1 MKNRL
6 QFRHC
11 TRIFN
16 SKEEIKSH
24 LVGLFNN
31 DNSPLKPAIAA
42 EPLVLY
48 YQESGDTQVNA
59 VLAIGRPTSDEEYF
73 LIDVA
78 GIQKD
83 LEILTDEVF
92 NLADVSDKLDQEI
105 QDRISGDTRLEGMI
119 EDLDEHIGNI
129 LKRICESAGFNDDGE
144 DMGKYDDIAHD
155 ATHYIVSATNLAN
168 ADVLLDEAI
177 WQNHVEIVHAVE
189 ALKDDLKV
197 SLERNVSARTLISY
211 DLLQGGE
218 VVGKIEIP
226 SDRSISSGQLM
237 RNDNGQWIIR
247 FVVVNENGSPI
258 DSFDV
263 DVENLEDIY
272 VGGEGITVSG
282 NVISADFAGILD
294 GLDSVV
300 SGSSNGFELIIT
312 QNDGKLSSVHIDAP
326 NYVGL
331 IASGVS
337 EAKEYANTV
346 GQMVLENANEYTD
359 SKITSIYRVKGSKE
373 YFADLAEIEDPQ
385 VGDVWNVE
393 NEYRYS
399 GNTGEIKIYPAG
411 TNYVYVKDEYA
422 AIGRWD
428 PLGGQTVDMNLY
440 LTKEE
445 FMSYST
451 ASTAAL
457 NAKIDLVNDRV
468 TELSAGTIS
477 EVERL
482 DERIDAIKYSGD
494 TYVDVDNRDK
504 FISISGHVIT
514 RLADLELVNEP
525 GQYLVDAY
533 LVKQMKADLEQL
545 IAESVNEDKVKKIV
559 AEMLVGTDNEIAIT
573 MLNNSGETTTV
584 STEANTLKVGF
595 AEDAYFQADLPDE
608 P

>member
-16 SKEEIKSH
+16 SKDEIKSH

-155 ATHYIVSATNLAN
+155 ATHYIVSAANLAN

-189 ALKDDLKV
+189 TLKDNLKV

-399 GNTGEIKIYPAG
+399 GNTGEIKIYHAG
-411 TNYVYVKDEYA
+411 TNYVYVQDEYA

-533 LVKQMKADLEQL
+533 LVKQMKAELEEL
-545 IAESVNEDKVKKIV
+545 IAESVNEAKVKKIV
-559 AEMLVGTDNEIAIT
+559 AEMLVGTAQEIGIT

-584 STEANTLKVGF
+584 STEANTLQIGF
-595 AEDAYFQADLPDE
+595 ADDAYFQADLPEE

>member
-1 MKNRL
+1 
-6 QFRHC
+6 
-11 TRIFN
+11 
-16 SKEEIKSH
+16 
-24 LVGLFNN
+24 
-31 DNSPLKPAIAA
+31 
-42 EPLVLY
+42 
-48 YQESGDTQVNA
+48 
-59 VLAIGRPTSDEEYF
+59 
-73 LIDVA
+73 
-78 GIQKD
+78 
-83 LEILTDEVF
+83 
-92 NLADVSDKLDQEI
+92 
-105 QDRISGDTRLEGMI
+105 
-119 EDLDEHIGNI
+119 
-129 LKRICESAGFNDDGE
+129 
-144 DMGKYDDIAHD
+144 
-155 ATHYIVSATNLAN
+155 
-168 ADVLLDEAI
+168 
-177 WQNHVEIVHAVE
+177 
-189 ALKDDLKV
+189 
-197 SLERNVSARTLISY
+197 
-211 DLLQGGE
+211 
-218 VVGKIEIP
+218 
-226 SDRSISSGQLM
+226 
-237 RNDNGQWIIR
+237 
-247 FVVVNENGSPI
+247 VVVNENGSQI

-282 NVISADFAGILD
+282 NVISADLTGVLD

-300 SGSSNGFELIIT
+300 SGSSNGFELTIV
-312 QNDGKLSSVHIDAP
+312 QNDGKLNSVHVNAP
-326 NYVGL
+326 DYTGL

-346 GQMVLENANEYTD
+346 SQSVLEDANEYTD

-373 YFADLAEIEDPQ
+373 YFADLAEIENPQ

-428 PLGGQTVDMNLY
+428 ALGGQTVDMNLY

-482 DERIDAIKYSGD
+482 DEKIDAIKYSGD
-494 TYVDVDNRDK
+494 TYLDVDNRDK
-504 FISISGHVIT
+504 LITISGHVIT
-514 RLADLELVNEP
+514 KIADLEAVSAP

-595 AEDAYFQADLPDE
+595 ADDAYFQADLPDE